1 METPEAP
8 VTEIGSNDIVNVENI
23 NMTSDE
29 TAPPKPPKD
38 NKPKEKK
45 PTHDCVVCD
54 PKGDC
59 KHTLPITVPIK
70 IMTVGKTG
78 YEDLF
83 KKVQNIVETLNEAG
97 LEVSKKSSS

>member
-1 METPEAP
+1 MT
-8 VTEIGSNDIVNVENI
+8 TELVDKEP
-23 NMTSDE
+23 TTE
-29 TAPPKPPKD
+29 PPKKEQ
-38 NKPKEKK
+38 PKEKK

-54 PKGDC
+54 PRGDC

-70 IMTVGKTG
+70 TMTVGKAG